1 MKKTSKMIAGI
12 LAGTMML
19 SCVSVWAESTDNYS
33 VTVNIIDKSIEF
45 LVGSYGTAQVP
56 ETAERINVT
65 IPDYKS
71 GQKGQKIAE
80 FTVTG
85 NEYVRLKFDMI
96 DGGTGKETCDLIL
109 TETIKENGKTIE
121 TVAGTIENLQLK
133 SMVSMYG
140 LKPDKEYSI
149 TVQSKTK
156 SGNASFLFWTNDEL
170 KVKFDLQ
177 PSDDG
182 VNNLVEFVIP
192 NQTIGIDN
200 SELVSTSKWDENFE
214 TLEEYEIF
222 VGYDDG
228 DAKPYNVI
236 TRAETAKAL
245 CAALGINPESTTE
258 QHFSDVDSS
267 HWAYRYI
274 NALADMKIVAGTG
287 NNLFEPDREAT
298 INEVVKMLVCAIGYA
313 PQADMNGGY
322 PDGYIITANNIGLTK
337 NLEQALTREYCQRY
351 IAFTLFY
358 NALDVPFLVQTGFDN
373 GSAEFVVADGEDVRD
388 YITMRYKITGKRNEG

>member
-1 MKKTSKMIAGI
+1 MKKTNKMIAGI

-19 SCVSVWAESTDNYS
+19 SCVSVGAESTDNYS
-33 VTVNIIDKSIEF
+33 VTVNTIDKSIEF

-140 LKPDKEYSI
+140 LIPDKEYSI

-156 SGNASFLFWTNDEL
+156 SGNASFLFWSNDDL

-192 NQTIGIDN
+192 NQTIRIDN
-200 SELVSTSKWDENFE
+200 SEWVSTSKWDENFE
-214 TLEEYEIF
+214 TLEEYGIF

-228 DAKPYNVI
+228 DVKPYNVI
-236 TRAETAKAL
+236 TRAETTKAL
-245 CAALGINPESTTE
+245 CAALGVNPEGATE
-258 QHFSDVDSS
+258 QRFSDVDSS
-267 HWAYRYI
+267 HWAYKYI
-274 NALADMKIVAGTG
+274 NALADMKIVASTE

-298 INEVVKMLVCAIGYA
+298 INEVVKMLVCALGYEHKA
-313 PQADMNGGY
+313 NAIGGY
-322 PDGYIITANNIGLTK
+322 PDGYIQTASSLGLMK
-337 NLEQALTREYCQRY
+337 DLEQALTTEYCQRY

-358 NALDVPFLVQTGFDN
+358 NALDIPFLVQTGFDN
-373 GSAEFVVADGEDVRD
+373 GSAEFAVADGKDGRD
-388 YITMRYKITGKRNEG
+388 YITMRYKITGETN